1 MNCPARTARPITIR
15 RRAPLTSYWRPPAG
29 QAPTRGDSTRTGH
42 SAPLSHGEHAIDMK
56 LILGDL
62 ISYRNSGKGCTRA
75 LIGSNEP

>member
-62 ISYRNSGKGCTRA
+62 
-75 LIGSNEP
+75 